1 MEIQNYPNYLIYP
14 DGRIW
19 GKKTQ
24 GRKEGF
30 MKMKPNHDGYL
41 KLGLTNENGHK
52 KFRIH
57 RLLAIHYIPNPNNY
71 PEVDHI
77 DGDTLNNNLSNLRWC
92 DRSINN
98 RNRKIFKNNKSGF
111 KNISQRKDTGS
122 WKVFYKK
129 YKVQKCFK
137 TKTEA
142 LCYKYIIQ
150 LRIKANHFRI
160 VPLMNRL

>member
-19 GKKTQ
+19 GKKTK

-30 MKMKPNHDGYL
+30 KKQHEDDGYL
-41 KLGLTNENGHK
+41 RLGLTNENGEKH
-52 KFRIH
+52 FRIH
-57 RLLAIHYIPNPNNY
+57 RLLAIHYIPNPHNY

-77 DGDTLNNNLSNLRWC
+77 DRNKLNNDLCNLRWVT
-92 DRSINN
+92 RGINS

-111 KNISQRKDTGS
+111 KNISQRKDSGS
-122 WKVFYKK
+122 WKVYYTK
-129 YKVQKCFK
+129 YKVHKTFK
-137 TKTEA
+137 TKKEA
-142 LCYKYIIQ
+142 LCYKFIIQ

-160 VPLMNRL
+160 APPEIRP